1 MIKCLCEKKKILII
15 HRFDEKNKS
24 IPQENRKKKQLRY
37 AIMIAKKGIRIANL
51 RLIYSTAHLI
61 YSAVKAF
68 YATF

>member
-1 MIKCLCEKKKILII
+1 
-15 HRFDEKNKS
+15 
-24 IPQENRKKKQLRY
+24 
-37 AIMIAKKGIRIANL
+37 MIAKKGIRIANL